1 MRIKKVLPYLALVVL
16 LVPLFVYGQT
26 IPRGAKSA
34 TDIESFLATVADWL
48 YIIGIA
54 IVLLVV
60 IIGGIR
66 YVTAGGNE
74 ELVASAKKTII
85 RGLIGAAIILLA
97 GIIVDTVRSFIE
109 TNV

>member
-1 MRIKKVLPYLALVVL
+1 MKKVLPYLALVAL
-16 LVPLFVYGQT
+16 LVPLFVYGQV
-26 IPRGAKSA
+26 IPRGPRTA
-34 TDIESFLATVADWL
+34 TDISDFLGVVADWL

-74 ELVASAKKTII
+74 DQVAGAKKTII
-85 RGLIGAAIILLA
+85 SGLIGAAIILLA
-97 GIIVDTVRSFIE
+97 GIIVDTVRNFIE
-109 TNV
+109 TEV